1 MAALFGYV
9 AGSSFVFQEQFGL
22 NQQQFALVFG
32 TGAVFLIGA
41 TQLNAALL
49 GRFEPRV
56 LMPVA
61 LVLGTVAGAALVVLA
76 MTGTGGFLG
85 VVVPLWVALF
95 TVGIVLPN
103 APALALARHGE
114 VAGTASALLGA
125 VQMGVGAVISPV
137 VGLLGNDALAMGAVV
152 LGGAVAALAVLLS
165 VVRPWTLA
173 DLEA

>member
-1 MAALFGYV
+1 
-9 AGSSFVFQEQFGL
+9 
-22 NQQQFALVFG
+22 
-32 TGAVFLIGA
+32 
-41 TQLNAALL
+41 
-49 GRFEPRV
+49 
-56 LMPVA
+56 
-61 LVLGTVAGAALVVLA
+61 
-76 MTGTGGFLG
+76 
-85 VVVPLWVALF
+85 VALF

-125 VQMGVGAVISPV
+125 VQMGVGALISPV
-137 VGLLGNDALAMGAVV
+137 VGLLGNDAVAMGAVV